1 MVQVVSL
8 GREGFILPMVAPCL
22 ELWGKLAGFL
32 FSVQDLS
39 MHGPG
44 KAGMSEDRLS
54 DARCFAVSPFGLG

>member
-39 MHGPG
+39 MH
-44 KAGMSEDRLS
+44 ALARL
-54 DARCFAVSPFGLG
+54 G